1 MNISFLQI
9 FSLLLFQLPYGSM
22 LLVYSL
28 STSNVVKDSYRS
40 AQGTFLYTFY
50 FLYYVSKWL
59 FVFEFSYM

>member
-50 FLYYVSKWL
+50 FLYYVSK
-59 FVFEFSYM
+59 